1 MEGESLLNPVAAPD
15 TNAATAPVVTEQRDE
30 PANQPEKTFTQA
42 ELDEI
47 VEKRLARERRK
58 IERIERQREIEDAE
72 RRGRESALQQNQS
85 PQNDGPP
92 KREDFESLEDYLEA
106 KADWKVEQKL
116 AERERAQS
124 EKAREQEAAKR
135 HQEVESTWSE
145 RVEKAHETYADFD
158 DVVVRN
164 SDLAISDTMAAA
176 IKASEDGV
184 DLAYYLGKNPGEAA
198 RIAKLGAVA
207 QVLELGRLSATM
219 KAQEKPVSK
228 AAPPVEPVRG
238 QSRSERSIYDA
249 DQMTTEQW
257 IKMRN
262 KQIGR

>member
-1 MEGESLLNPVAAPD
+1 MEGESLLSPVAAPV
-15 TNAATAPVVTEQRDE
+15 TNAAEAPAVTDQQDE

-42 ELDEI
+42 DLDEI

-58 IERIERQREIEDAE
+58 AERIERQREIEEAE
-72 RRGRESALQQNQS
+72 RRGRESAQRQQQQ
-85 PQNDGPP
+85 PEAGPP